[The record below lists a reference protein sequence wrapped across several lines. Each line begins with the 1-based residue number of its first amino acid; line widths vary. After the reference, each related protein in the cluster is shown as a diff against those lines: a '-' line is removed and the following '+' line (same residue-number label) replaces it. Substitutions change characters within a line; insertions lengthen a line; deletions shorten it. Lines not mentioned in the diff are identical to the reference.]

1 MAREAGVLLHITS
14 LPGKYG
20 IGKLGLNALS
30 FASMLADCG
39 FSWWQVLPFGPPAAG
54 YSPYQ
59 CYSAYAGNPMLID
72 PEWLFEH
79 DLLTADEVA
88 SCKYHGSPHSCDF
101 VWLESKT
108 DWMLRQAYKRAG
120 DYLMADVQTF
130 TAVQKNWLPDYAVY
144 MTLRT
149 DNDSLPWWQ
158 WADER
163 LRRHEREAIAAYVDR
178 QTEEVNYHCFVQYI
192 FDLQWQ
198 ETREAIHELGIRL
211 IGDMPIYVSADSSDV
226 WANSELFELDENL
239 RPIRIA
245 GVPPD
250 YFTEEG
256 QLWGNPLYD
265 WQVHNRE
272 DYRWWRQRVAQSL
285 QWFDKIRL
293 DHFRGFSA
301 YWAVPADAKNAIKGE
316 WVDGPGTR
324 IFDFLFA
331 DFGREV
337 FIAEDLGEID
347 EAVDAL
353 LKDINL
359 PGMRVLQFGFDP
371 DSDSTHLPCFYPRNC
386 VAYTG
391 THDNNTILGWLW
403 DIDERQRRFALDYI
417 GFYSQ
422 EVDWG
427 QGGPDAR
434 VIRAFVRTVWATA
447 AELAV
452 VPVQD
457 LLGYGGD
464 TRMNTPGLGSDQWRY
479 RVTAQ
484 DLDRIDQKWLLR
496 LNTIYRR
503 GPQVNSIMDITK
515 LK

>member
-1 MAREAGVLLHITS
+1 
-14 LPGKYG
+14 
-20 IGKLGLNALS
+20 
-30 FASMLADCG
+30 
-39 FSWWQVLPFGPPAAG
+39 
-54 YSPYQ
+54 
-59 CYSAYAGNPMLID
+59 
-72 PEWLFEH
+72 
-79 DLLTADEVA
+79 
-88 SCKYHGSPHSCDF
+88 
-101 VWLESKT
+101 
-108 DWMLRQAYKRAG
+108 
-120 DYLMADVQTF
+120 
-130 TAVQKNWLPDYAVY
+130 
-144 MTLRT
+144 
-149 DNDSLPWWQ
+149 
-158 WADER
+158 
-163 LRRHEREAIAAYVDR
+163 
-178 QTEEVNYHCFVQYI
+178 
-192 FDLQWQ
+192 
-198 ETREAIHELGIRL
+198 
-211 IGDMPIYVSADSSDV
+211 
-226 WANSELFELDENL
+226 
-239 RPIRIA
+239 
-245 GVPPD
+245 
-250 YFTEEG
+250 
-256 QLWGNPLYD
+256 
-265 WQVHNRE
+265 
-272 DYRWWRQRVAQSL
+272 
-285 QWFDKIRL
+285 
-293 DHFRGFSA
+293 
-301 YWAVPADAKNAIKGE
+301 VPADAKNAIKGE

-347 EAVDAL
+347 DAVDAL

-391 THDNNTILGWLW
+391 THDNNTLLGWLW

-447 AELAV
+447 AELTI

-484 DLDRIDQKWLLR
+484 DLAKIDQKWLLR